1 MRITN
6 TNRNNKQNY
15 CQLQLELPWRLGL
28 FVFDFSIN
36 SYINIGVSPL
46 TYSYLQFESENN
58 SPPLSGTYVPRS
70 ERGAAPLFNPP

>member
-28 FVFDFSIN
+28 FDFSIN